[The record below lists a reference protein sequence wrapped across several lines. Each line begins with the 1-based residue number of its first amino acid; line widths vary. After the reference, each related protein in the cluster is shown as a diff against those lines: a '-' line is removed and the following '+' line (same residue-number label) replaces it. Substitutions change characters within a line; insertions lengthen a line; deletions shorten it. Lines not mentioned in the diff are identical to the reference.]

1 MRTRALVLFA
11 VPCAALLAFGVW
23 YLAKP
28 RPVAKSPFVAAKP
41 LPIPATSDAPALKAF
56 VERHAK
62 TKDPQTRDR
71 VGAARMRLAYSVART
86 DGYAKARTSFLE
98 VAKTHRGTGA
108 QSAAFG
114 GIADGAAYQAVCCLV
129 GEGKNAEA
137 EKGFET
143 FLKERPLSPL
153 VHAAYRR
160 LARLNDGES
169 KPEWD
174 KLLQS
179 AVTAQEKR
187 IRFETSVCGPKCLE
201 RILQNPS
208 LWGGGS
214 TEKTSANKGNSKS
227 FGARLQVEGVG
238 SKASC
243 DYRSLAKL
251 CGTTDDGTTVEGMR
265 RGLKALGR
273 ESWAARL
280 NRDDLAKA
288 TLPAI
293 VLEGDHYVVLERIEG
308 DGATV
313 WDPRFAAAR
322 PWKLPPG
329 GDPDFTANVIL
340 LQKPEGL

>member
-1 MRTRALVLFA
+1 MKTPTLAFIAITGTALV
-11 VPCAALLAFGVW
+11 AFGVSR
-23 YLAKP
+23 LSTSRPSAKARVVAKP
-28 RPVAKSPFVAAKP
+28 I
-41 LPIPATSDAPALKAF
+41 PIPATSDAPALKAF
-56 VERHAK
+56 VAKHAK
-62 TKDPQTRDR
+62 AKDPETRDR
-71 VGAARMRLAYSVART
+71 VGAAQMRLAYATVRT
-86 DGYAKARTSFLE
+86 EGYAKARTSFLE

-114 GIADGAAYQAVCCLV
+114 GVSDGAAYQAVCCLV
-129 GEGKNAEA
+129 GEGKSAEA
-137 EKGFET
+137 RKGFEG

-160 LARLNDGES
+160 LARLNGGES
-169 KPEWD
+169 RPEWD

-179 AVTAQEKR
+179 AVSAQEKR

-201 RILQNPS
+201 RVIS
-208 LWGGGS
+208 LPLGRGRGGVIALSETRGRG
-214 TEKTSANKGNSKS
+214 E
-227 FGARLQVEGVG
+227 RPDY
-238 SKASC
+238 KA
-243 DYRSLAKL
+243 LAKL

-273 ESWAARL
+273 ESWAVRL

-288 TLPAI
+288 PLPAI
-293 VLEGDHYVVLERIEG
+293 VLEGDHYVVLERVEG
-308 DGATV
+308 DEATV

-329 GDPDFTANVIL
+329 GDPDFSATVIL